1 MFKKQTT
8 SSKHSKLYIHNGG
21 SEHTIMTNDPH
32 LFLAFQKV
40 TDALQKDCVT
50 TEVFFT
56 LVKDSQ

>member
-1 MFKKQTT
+1 
-8 SSKHSKLYIHNGG
+8 
-21 SEHTIMTNDPH
+21 MTNDPH